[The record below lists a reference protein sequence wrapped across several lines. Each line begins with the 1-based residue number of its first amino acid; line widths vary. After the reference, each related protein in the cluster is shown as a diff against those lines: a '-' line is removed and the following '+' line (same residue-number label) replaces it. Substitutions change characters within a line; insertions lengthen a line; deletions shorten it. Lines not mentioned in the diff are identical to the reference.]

1 MDLSPESGGATDRRD
16 RRPTRERRPHTL
28 TYRQNYNN
36 LARYDLSISDLSPS
50 TGQSSRTSMPR
61 NETSRTSGKR
71 PMRALNPQEKIDAIN
86 RVHNGESKA
95 AVARDIGVPE
105 STLRGWCKAED
116 KIRTQLNNMRASGNY
131 EHILTSSSSDNSDNS
146 RPDSSSRSTPTAQN
160 TMAISTSGTEK
171 PGEEPE
177 AGPAPKRSKFDNLTS
192 AAGTVNFNNISTS
205 TRVPDQN
212 VLNTSYLYNILGNEA
227 ANSIAL
233 INTFLMNSGYSP
245 NVYADNSS
253 FNRNNGAMTLMNI
266 MSSSTNNVPV
276 NGNKRKYNATGLSSS
291 TLDMTRLLSRRQHN
305 QSPNTEKPSGSISQ
319 PVNSRISPMPSTSA
333 TNGDLVASTSTKS
346 TKDCKKL
353 NAIICQLQQQQ
364 GVVPSIRGFNADE
377 EMLSNNAANN
387 NNNNVD
393 HVNNET
399 RRRSPNSLPPGFS
412 EVLSCCTKL
421 LEWLEKYGS
430 AVCTF
435 QQVTQV
441 RTILENLTNW
451 ANSKESEPKKKSNGT
466 S

>member
-16 RRPTRERRPHTL
+16 RRPTRERRPHSL
-28 TYRQNYNN
+28 TYRQTYNN
-36 LARYDLSISDLSPS
+36 LDRYGLSISDLPS

-131 EHILTSSSSDNSDNS
+131 EHILTTSSSDNSDNS

-160 TMAISTSGTEK
+160 TMALSTSGTEK
-171 PGEEPE
+171 TGEEPE
-177 AGPAPKRSKFDNLTS
+177 AGPAPKRSKFDNNLTS

-205 TRVPDQN
+205 TRVPAIEDPI
-212 VLNTSYLYNILGNEA
+212 LNQSYLYNVLGGGDA
-227 ANSIAL
+227 AKGIAL
-233 INTFLMNSGYSP
+233 FNSLLLSGFSS
-245 NVYADNSS
+245 NVYGNNVSLL
-253 FNRNNGAMTLMNI
+253 NRNNGAMTMTNI
-266 MSSSTNNVPV
+266 MPINNVPI
-276 NGNKRKYNATGLSSS
+276 NGNKRKYSAAGLSS
-291 TLDMTRLLSRRQHN
+291 TPDMTRLSSRRQHS
-305 QSPNTEKPSGSISQ
+305 QSPNMEKPSGSIQ

-364 GVVPSIRGFNADE
+364 GVVSSIRGCNADE
-377 EMLSNNAANN
+377 EMLSTNAANN

-412 EVLSCCTKL
+412 EALSCCAKL
-421 LEWLEKYGS
+421 LQWLENYGS
-430 AVCTF
+430 AVFTF

-451 ANSKESEPKKKSNGT
+451 ANTKESEPKKKSNGT